1 MSYYDKYLKYK
12 NKYNQYKNK
21 VGINMHGGAAIKNK
35 GSKPTINNDIF
46 NIDHLTDTPFASNL
60 TLDKA
65 HDDNKT
71 LSIDMLTNTPAHS
84 DFAGGSY
91 KPKPKNTQQHNKL
104 LKLLESPSDSD
115 AFAGTSNYHATI
127 YNDILS
133 TEPHIKDSKS
143 HRYFK
148 QEMDMSPSS
157 SSSSSSSSS

>member
-12 NKYNQYKNK
+12 NKYIQYKNK

-46 NIDHLTDTPFASNL
+46 NINHLTDTPFANNVTPNKSQ
-60 TLDKA
+60 
-65 HDDNKT
+65 DDSKS
-71 LSIDMLTNTPAHS
+71 LSIEMLTNTPGQS

-104 LKLLESPSDSD
+104 LKLLASPSDSEEY
-115 AFAGTSNYHATI
+115 AGASNYHTTL
-127 YNDILS
+127 YNNILS
-133 TEPHIKDSKS
+133 TEPRIKDSKS

-148 QEMDMSPSS
+148 EEMDISPSSTSS
-157 SSSSSSSSS
+157 SSSS